1 MQMWQ
6 GKKCRPILRIISAI
20 VVFTFTVTTVAWADG
35 QGGIIGTLTRKTSQ
49 ESSPIIPGEKEA
61 LTNLKQLFI
70 PFEIGEIKSS
80 YQGLQ
85 KRLVIHIQDA
95 HVNEEAQRNIGR
107 IIEFL
112 EYKTGAKL
120 ISVEGASGDLNTAIF
135 AAFPDE
141 KARQAVADYYLKEGK
156 LTGPEH
162 LAITKKA
169 ELKLFGAEDKELY
182 EENRKAFLDALK
194 FKDKDKDNVEEI
206 RHRLDQVSRF
216 VFSDTLRKLR
226 GEHAGYQKQK
236 SYVGHYVNYL
246 VQLADEL
253 KVSRYRY
260 RQIDSFLRLNEL
272 ERKIDFEKAEK
283 EIDVLIDDLKKIL
296 NREELSKF
304 VTNTIQFR
312 LEKISRKEYYGYL
325 KDKMST
331 YPEQEKKYE
340 NVLNYLTY
348 MSHYDSIGIELFQE
362 IDTLEEDLKN
372 KLFRNDSEVTLDRLY
387 RFVDILEHLFDFSL
401 TKEDADYFYSYR
413 DEINVENFRTF
424 IEDEARKAK
433 QTLMLPKEV
442 DLINQDIPKIEKFYQ
457 AALKRDHELID
468 RAYRKMVDSNGQV
481 SIIVTG
487 GFHTPGIERYL
498 KEKDTSYLVI
508 APRITKTIDERKES
522 KLYEAAM
529 KNEPTRLEK
538 MLAEVYMPPKS
549 TTLNDPRY
557 QLGQPKVTAMTIS
570 DFVRSG
576 YPDKNWAASKVTLD
590 RVIPMFLEMARRYQ
604 TLGGLNRSEVDDG
617 WGGFLDVGFEA
628 LGERTNQKYDRNL
641 QTEKIAERSE
651 MRKTAANG
659 LVIELVPTVLNG
671 KEIRPRSEIR
681 QKGAELGDTMALP
694 GMNVEF
700 YRATSW
706 QRPPRQIGRA

>member
-1 MQMWQ
+1 
-6 GKKCRPILRIISAI
+6 
-20 VVFTFTVTTVAWADG
+20 
-35 QGGIIGTLTRKTSQ
+35 
-49 ESSPIIPGEKEA
+49 
-61 LTNLKQLFI
+61 
-70 PFEIGEIKSS
+70 
-80 YQGLQ
+80 
-85 KRLVIHIQDA
+85 
-95 HVNEEAQRNIGR
+95 
-107 IIEFL
+107 
-112 EYKTGAKL
+112 
-120 ISVEGASGDLNTAIF
+120 
-135 AAFPDE
+135 
-141 KARQAVADYYLKEGK
+141 
-156 LTGPEH
+156 
-162 LAITKKA
+162 
-169 ELKLFGAEDKELY
+169 
-182 EENRKAFLDALK
+182 
-194 FKDKDKDNVEEI
+194 
-206 RHRLDQVSRF
+206 
-216 VFSDTLRKLR
+216 
-226 GEHAGYQKQK
+226 
-236 SYVGHYVNYL
+236 
-246 VQLADEL
+246 
-253 KVSRYRY
+253 
-260 RQIDSFLRLNEL
+260 
-272 ERKIDFEKAEK
+272 
-283 EIDVLIDDLKKIL
+283 
-296 NREELSKF
+296 
-304 VTNTIQFR
+304 
-312 LEKISRKEYYGYL
+312 
-325 KDKMST
+325 MST

-487 GFHTPGIERYL
+487 GFHPPGIERYL
-498 KEKDTSYLVI
+498 KEKDTSYLVT

-604 TLGGLNRSEVDDG
+604 TLGGLNSADVDDG

-671 KEIRPRSEIR
+671 KEIRPTGDDRTQRLSRMFRFLGVQREWGKLNLQEQAAVIDFVIGTMSLTKRPFFKSWKEIQGNSEAMQMPWVRDFFRLQQPPTYNLNAFRYILVHFHPSMGDGFQDPSVIEQSEDLR
-681 QKGAELGDTMALP
+681 ELWAIWNQAENKFAITNVKG
-694 GMNVEF
+694 
-700 YRATSW
+700 
-706 QRPPRQIGRA
+706 